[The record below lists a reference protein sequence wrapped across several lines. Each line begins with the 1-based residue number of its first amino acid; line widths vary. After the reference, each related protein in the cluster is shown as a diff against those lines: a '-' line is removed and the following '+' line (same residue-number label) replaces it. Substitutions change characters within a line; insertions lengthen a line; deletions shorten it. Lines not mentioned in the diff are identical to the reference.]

1 GRAVAALQ
9 GVRLGEGLA
18 QAGHGGVVVEAL
30 DGADMRAVAGHRIG
44 DAGAGDLAVDLH
56 RAGAAD
62 AVLAAEVRAGEQE
75 LLAQE
80 IGQVRARGHVDLDDL
95 AVDGEGDARHAASTW
110 AMARRTATARSL
122 RS

>member
-1 GRAVAALQ
+1 MRRA
-9 GVRLGEGLA
+9 EGLA
-18 QAGHGGVVVEAL
+18 QAGHQRVVVEAL
-30 DGADMRAVAGHRIG
+30 DGADAGAVAGHRIG

-62 AVLAAEVRAGEQE
+62 AVLAADVGASEQK

-80 IGQVRARGHVDLDDL
+80 VGKMRARSHIGLDGL
-95 AVDGEGDARHAASTW
+95 AVDGEGDAGHASNTCW
-110 AMARRTATARSL
+110 MARRTAVACSL